1 MVRLFKP
8 SPANIAQFIAREEP
22 LDFNYPMVGATRTA
36 SVPPNFDVDKNLF
49 LLGAGPEA
57 WEAAKLAVQQW
68 VMFPVPWTQI
78 EPSQAPIQTNQTIA
92 MLARVMGMWWINSCR
107 IVYVIDEPNRFGFA
121 YGTLPGHAEQGEE
134 LFLVERDDTGK
145 VYYRLEAFSRPRHL
159 LARLTYPLPRVFQ
172 KKFQRDSKA
181 AMVQFVQ
188 KASR

>member
-8 SPANIAQFIAREEP
+8 SPTIIAQFIAREEP
-22 LDFNYPMVGATRTA
+22 LDFNYPMVGATQTA
-36 SVPPNFDVDKNLF
+36 SAPPNFDVDKNLF
-49 LLGAGPEA
+49 LLSEGNKA

-78 EPSQAPIQTNQTIA
+78 EPSRAPIQTNQTIA

-121 YGTLPGHAEQGEE
+121 YGTLPGHVEQGEE

-181 AMVQFVQ
+181 AMVEFVQ

>member
-8 SPANIAQFIAREEP
+8 SAASIAQFIAREEP

-36 SVPPNFDVDKNLF
+36 SAPPDFDVDKNLF
-49 LLGAGPEA
+49 LLGTGSKA

-68 VMFPVPWTQI
+68 AMFPAPWTQI
-78 EPSQAPIQTNQTIA
+78 APQQAPIQTNQTIA

-107 IVYVIDEPNRFGFA
+107 IVYVIEEPNRFGFA

-134 LFLVERDDTGK
+134 LFLVERDETGK

-172 KKFQRDSKA
+172 RKFQRDSKA
-181 AMVQFVQ
+181 AMVEFVQ